1 MNDESLFCVL
11 NFLYFFQLP
20 VPFFHQ
26 TNTIKS
32 REKLKVKLELPVLF
46 FFFFLFFNQ
55 PNSLKS
61 REKRLKGNS
70 ELLQEVFL
78 FQKDGLNYY
87 LVEANLKILRFDRQF
102 NNRGVDLGSLNPS
115 IFLLF

>member
-1 MNDESLFCVL
+1 MNEESLFCVL
-11 NFLYFFQLP
+11 IFLSTPCTFFSP
-20 VPFFHQ
+20 NKRHK
-26 TNTIKS
+26 IS
-32 REKLKVKLELPVLF
+32 RKIEGEVRTPCTLF
-46 FFFFLFFNQ
+46 LFLSFFFNQ
-55 PNSLKS
+55 PNSIKS